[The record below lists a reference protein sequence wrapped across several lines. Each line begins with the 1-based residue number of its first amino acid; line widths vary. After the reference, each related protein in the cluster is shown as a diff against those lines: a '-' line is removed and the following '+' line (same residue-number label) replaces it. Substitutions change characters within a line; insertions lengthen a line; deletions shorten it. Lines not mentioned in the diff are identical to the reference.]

1 MACVIKDEM
10 CKVNSGLWKNG
21 GEKVAH
27 CSFTRASKRY
37 FVEGVGLEMTLAFQT
52 QH

>member
-1 MACVIKDEM
+1 MGCEM
-10 CKVNSGLWKNG
+10 FRVNVGFWKNG

-27 CSFTRASKRY
+27 CSFAGASKDY
-37 FVEGVGLEMTLAFQT
+37 FFEGVGLEMTLAFQT